1 MMIFR
6 TGRMIRVELM
16 KLFAHPFFY
25 VSVPIVLVATALAAW
40 SAAGGGGAFRRPH
53 ALELFA
59 TGAKWGLKL
68 AGYVLVIFGAMLFA
82 GEYDRGTIKVLLT
95 RPVTRTDVFL
105 AKCIVGLLLGLLLVA
120 MVLATAWGV
129 GCAAGELGASWD
141 AEQYVTQFSEAQL
154 DGHLH
159 KALRTALLAVLAACF
174 VGLFVSNLVES
185 SGYAVAIALIVF
197 IAVDTATVFFQGW
210 APYWASMYPSYAFD
224 TLKSY
229 AQGSSVSWKQSLH
242 ENHLP
247 VWVPL
252 STMAACS
259 AAGYAIF
266 RARNITV

>member
-1 MMIFR
+1 MIPRTFR
-6 TGRMIRVELM
+6 MLRVELM

-25 VSVPIVLVATALAAW
+25 ISVSILLVATALAAW

-53 ALELFA
+53 AMELFA

-95 RPVTRTDVFL
+95 RPVTRTDVFV
-105 AKCIVGLLLGLLLVA
+105 AKCLAGLLLGALLIA

-141 AEQYVTQFSEAQL
+141 SEQYVTQFSEAQL

-174 VGLFVSNLVES
+174 IGLLISNFVES
-185 SGYAVAIALIVF
+185 SGYAVAIALILY

-210 APYWASMYPSYAFD
+210 QPYWASTYPSYAFD

-229 AQGSSVSWKQSLH
+229 AQGSSVSWKPRLH
-242 ENHLP
+242 DNHLP

-252 STMAACS
+252 WTMAACS
-259 AAGYAIF
+259 GAGFAIF
-266 RARNITV
+266 RSRNITV